1 MIRRPPRSTL
11 FPYTTLFRSQILG
24 GNFINGLWISFIG
37 WFLENAAMSEMQGQA
52 VLEILT
58 GHKVREAMRPDYTY
72 VPADRT
78 LQQLVDGHVL
88 AHGQRSFLVERDDR
102 VVGLL
107 TLHGITRQPRPSW
120 PTLRAEDVMIPKTE
134 MRTTRRDAD
143 LRDVLEHM
151 DRDGVNQLPVI
162 ENGHALGMVSRE
174 DIIGFLRDHVGSPR

>member
-1 MIRRPPRSTL
+1 
-11 FPYTTLFRSQILG
+11 
-24 GNFINGLWISFIG
+24 
-37 WFLENAAMSEMQGQA
+37 MSEMQGQA
-52 VLEILT
+52 ILEILT
-58 GHKVREAMRPDYTY
+58 GHKVREAMRPDYTS

-88 AHGQRSFLVERDDR
+88 VHGQRSFLVERDGQL
-102 VVGLL
+102 VGLL

-120 PTLRAEDVMIPKTE
+120 PTVRAEDVMIPKTE

-162 ENGHALGMVSRE
+162 ENGHPLGMVSRE
-174 DIIGFLRDHVGSPR
+174 DIIGFLRDHAVRHR